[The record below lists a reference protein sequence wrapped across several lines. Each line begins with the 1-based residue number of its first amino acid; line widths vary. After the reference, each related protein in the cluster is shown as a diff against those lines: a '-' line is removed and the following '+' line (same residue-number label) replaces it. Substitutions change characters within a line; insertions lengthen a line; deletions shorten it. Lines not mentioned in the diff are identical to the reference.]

1 MAAERTETLVKEYI
15 LSGGY
20 ILAIYTVTI
29 SATDDWVVI
38 DNMELA
44 RYASGYT
51 TTDGTDG
58 LCYVA
63 GTDNKV
69 YFAANTGASTF
80 KVIGTSVK
88 SIGGAT

>member
-1 MAAERTETLVKEYI
+1 MAAVRTETLVKEYI

-20 ILAIYTVTI
+20 TMAIYTVTI
-29 SATDDWVVI
+29 QATDDWVVI
-38 DNMELA
+38 DNMELT

-51 TTDGTDG
+51 TSDGTDG

-69 YFAANTGASTF
+69 YFAANSGATTF
-80 KVIGTSVK
+80 KVIGTAIK
-88 SIGGAT
+88 STGGAT